1 MKNHRQPDSVPEK
14 NKKIKRII
22 RAKKP
27 VATAPRNIGDNV
39 AYHQNAKLIAVE
51 RRRARSRSI
60 TMSVF
65 ALFIVFLTV
74 LAVLAIMQKSAPK
87 PQFMFIQKGTIEH
100 TVASTGLIIRDESTI
115 NAPANGTVKPLIQEG
130 SRVSYGQS
138 VAVIIEKSSED
149 SLTAL
154 KNCDQQIA
162 NLQIELII
170 LGKGPGA
177 RVIFD
182 ETDKEIAE
190 LVNLARKD
198 SMQGLLSNI
207 DSYKSSINVLIDR
220 RDTRLL
226 SIDFKDSRL
235 NELKAQKKEL
245 EKKIGLVAGTMT
257 AKSPGIISYQ
267 IDGLE
272 SALTPK
278 IADTIT
284 MEEYNNFIDN
294 YKTILTTD
302 SIVEKNDP
310 ILRIT
315 SGIYQYIA
323 LKLPASS
330 SKNFAVNTFHVIKV
344 PLHGTSIPNC
354 KVIRVVQTKS
364 DLLVIFK
371 TDRQLDRFSDKRV
384 IQTDISVNTSVGMRI
399 PFNSIMNFSAKH
411 MKGEVLLV
419 SGGFTK
425 KANVLIV
432 DYDREYAIIKAVPG
446 EKFGPE
452 ISGYL
457 VKNPDSIKEGE
468 NIGGT

>member
-1 MKNHRQPDSVPEK
+1 MKNHRQPDIVPEK
-14 NKKIKRII
+14 NKKIKRLS
-22 RAKKP
+22 RVKKP
-27 VATAPRNIGDNV
+27 ATVTPRSIGDDM
-39 AYHQNAKLIAVE
+39 ASRQSAKLAAVE

-60 TMSVF
+60 MMSIF
-65 ALFIVFLTV
+65 ALFIVFITV
-74 LAVLAIMQKSAPK
+74 LAALKIMQKSAPK

-100 TVASTGLIIRDESTI
+100 TVASTGLVIRDESTI
-115 NAPANGTVKPLIQEG
+115 NAPADGSVKPLIQEG

-162 NLQIELII
+162 NLQIELIV

-182 ETDKEIAE
+182 ETDKEIAD

-235 NELKAQKKEL
+235 NELKAQKKAL
-245 EKKIGLVAGTMT
+245 EKKIGLIAGTMT
-257 AKSPGIISYQ
+257 AKNPGIISYQ

-272 SALTPK
+272 SVLTPK

-284 MEEYNNFIDN
+284 LEQYDDYIDN
-294 YKTILTTD
+294 YKSLLTTD
-302 SIVEKNDP
+302 STVKKNDP

-323 LKLPASS
+323 MKLPASS

-344 PLHGTSIPNC
+344 PLLGTSIPNC
-354 KVIRVVQTKS
+354 KVIRVLKTKN
-364 DLLVIFK
+364 DLLVVFK

-384 IQTDISVNTSVGMRI
+384 FQTDISVNTSVGMRV
-399 PFNSIMNFSAKH
+399 PFNSILNFSAKQ

-425 KANVLIV
+425 KAKVLVV